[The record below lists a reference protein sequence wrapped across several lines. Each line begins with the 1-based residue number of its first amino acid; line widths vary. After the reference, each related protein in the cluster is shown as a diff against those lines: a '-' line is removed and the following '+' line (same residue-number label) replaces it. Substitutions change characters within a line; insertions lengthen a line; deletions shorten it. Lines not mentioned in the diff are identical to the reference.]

1 MIFSMTGYGKVTRDY
16 PERQITVE
24 IKSLNSKQADI
35 SVRLPALFRSR
46 EIAIRKITAERLVRG
61 KIEVNL
67 SVTDFSGATY
77 PDVNKAAVSHYL
89 EQLRTIAGELKITT
103 EEALVQN
110 LLRWPEVLSEKSQ
123 EIDEKMWQEVEDT
136 LSETITRVE
145 AFRSQEGEAL
155 GKDIRSHV
163 EAIQALLGQV
173 DPYEKERILT
183 VRERLKKNLSELGTL
198 QSAERERFEQ
208 EIAYYLEKLDITEE
222 KVRLANH
229 CRYFLDT
236 LAEGGAAGKKLGFI
250 TQEMGREINT
260 LGSKANHAEIQ
271 KLVVLMKDELE
282 KIKEQ
287 TLNIL

>member
-1 MIFSMTGYGKVTRDY
+1 MTGYGKVTRDY
-16 PERQITVE
+16 PERQITAE
-24 IKSLNSKQADI
+24 IKTLNSRQADI
-35 SVRLPALFRSR
+35 FMRLPALFRSR
-46 EIAIRKITAERLVRG
+46 EMDIRKMMAARLVRG
-61 KIEVNL
+61 KIEVIL
-67 SVTDFSGATY
+67 TVTDFTGATY

-89 EQLRTIAGELKITT
+89 SQLRDIAGELKIGS
-103 EEALVQN
+103 EEALVQS
-110 LLRWPEVLSEKSQ
+110 LLRWPEVLSERSQ

-136 LSETITRVE
+136 LSEAISRVE
-145 AFRSQEGEAL
+145 AFRSQEGEAI

-163 EAIQALLGQV
+163 EAIQSLLEEV
-173 DPYEKERILT
+173 DPYEKERITT
-183 VRERLKKNLSELGTL
+183 VRERLQKNLSELGTL
-198 QSAERERFEQ
+198 QTAERERFEQ

-236 LAEGGAAGKKLGFI
+236 LAAGGTTGKKLGFI
-250 TQEMGREINT
+250 AQEMGREINT

-271 KLVVLMKDELE
+271 KLVVRMKDELE

>member
-16 PERQITVE
+16 PERQITAE
-24 IKSLNSKQADI
+24 IKTLNSRQADI
-35 SVRLPALFRSR
+35 FMRLPALFRSR
-46 EIAIRKITAERLVRG
+46 EMDIRKMMAARLVRG
-61 KIEVNL
+61 KIEVIL
-67 SVTDFSGATY
+67 TVTDFTGATY

-89 EQLRTIAGELKITT
+89 SQLRDIAGELKIGS
-103 EEALVQN
+103 EEALVQS
-110 LLRWPEVLSEKSQ
+110 LLRWPEVLSERSQ

-136 LSETITRVE
+136 LSEAISRVE
-145 AFRSQEGEAL
+145 AFRSQEGEAI

-163 EAIQALLGQV
+163 EAIQSLLGEV
-173 DPYEKERILT
+173 DPYEQERITT
-183 VRERLKKNLSELGTL
+183 VRERLQKNLSELGTL
-198 QSAERERFEQ
+198 QTAERERFEQ

-236 LAEGGAAGKKLGFI
+236 LAAGGTTGKKLGFI
-250 TQEMGREINT
+250 AQEMGREINT

-271 KLVVLMKDELE
+271 KLVVRMKDELE

>member
-16 PERQITVE
+16 PERQITAE
-24 IKSLNSKQADI
+24 IKTLNSRQADI
-35 SVRLPALFRSR
+35 FMRLPALFRSR
-46 EIAIRKITAERLVRG
+46 EMDIRKMMAARLVRG
-61 KIEVNL
+61 KIEVIL
-67 SVTDFSGATY
+67 TVTDFTGATY

-89 EQLRTIAGELKITT
+89 SQLRDIAGELKIGS
-103 EEALVQN
+103 EEVLVQS
-110 LLRWPEVLSEKSQ
+110 LLRWPEVLSERSQ

-136 LSETITRVE
+136 LTEAISRVE
-145 AFRSQEGEAL
+145 AFRSQEGEAI

-163 EAIQALLGQV
+163 EAIQSLLGEV
-173 DPYEKERILT
+173 DPYEQERITT
-183 VRERLKKNLSELGTL
+183 VRERLQKNLSELGTL
-198 QSAERERFEQ
+198 QTAERERFEQ

-236 LAEGGAAGKKLGFI
+236 LAAGGTTGKKLGFI
-250 TQEMGREINT
+250 AQEMGREINT

-271 KLVVLMKDELE
+271 KLVVRMKDELE